1 MRARPPQPS
10 WSILSSPLRRPF
22 PNPTKPPS
30 PSRYSNGRRSDPPP
44 PTRSF
49 SSSPSLPP
57 PEWIDPFI
65 DVSDLNRHSSDLHQS
80 PWVARIA
87 ALLDSSP
94 TMESDL
100 TAFCHSLLIRLSPAF
115 VSHLLRSSDSPLRR
129 DPAIAVRFFR
139 WAGRQRRYVHKLES
153 YTSLIEILL
162 SSDTGVEKIRPLV
175 LEIEEYTMT
184 IAASNSLIRSLGKVG
199 MVEEL
204 LEVWRWMKR
213 DGLEP
218 SLFSYNCLLDGLV
231 SSGFIDSAERV
242 FEVMKA
248 PPPDIVAFNTMI
260 KGYCKV
266 GKTRKAIELMREMD
280 SRVGGPDKI
289 SYMTVIQACYS
300 DGDFDACLRL
310 YHEMEERGLEIP
322 VHAYSLVIGGL
333 CKGGK
338 PFEGL
343 SVFEKMIERGCK
355 RNVAIYTALID
366 SFAKSGSED
375 RAMNLFF
382 RLKNENEFE
391 LDDVAY
397 GVVVNLLCK
406 AGKLE
411 EAVEQFEYCKE
422 KGVSINMVIYCSLID
437 GFGKVGRVDK
447 AERLFE
453 EMVNGG
459 IVPDS
464 YCYNAIIDALTKH
477 GRIDEALDMFRRMES
492 EGCDQ
497 TVYTY
502 TILIDGLFRK
512 HRNEEALKLWRV
524 MIDKGITPTAASF
537 RVLSKGL
544 CLSGKF
550 ETARK
555 IVDDLAPMGVVLET
569 AYVDMIH
576 VLCKAGRVRH
586 ACRLADGIIERGREI
601 PGNVRKVM
609 INALR
614 KAGNAD
620 LAIKL
625 LHSKIGIGYDRMGS
639 VKRRVKFQTLL
650 NG

>member
-1 MRARPPQPS
+1 MRGRPPQPS

-30 PSRYSNGRRSDPPP
+30 PSPYSNGKRSDPPP

-65 DVSDLNRHSSDLHQS
+65 DVSDLNRHFSDLHQS

-129 DPAIAVRFFR
+129 DPPSPSGSSVGPG
-139 WAGRQRRYVHKLES
+139 GR
-153 YTSLIEILL
+153 
-162 SSDTGVEKIRPLV
+162 GVEKIRPLV

-280 SRVGGPDKI
+280 SRMGGPDKI

-355 RNVAIYTALID
+355 RNVAIYTVLID

-375 RAMNLFF
+375 RAMNLFL

-391 LDDVAY
+391 LDEVAY

-524 MIDKGITPTAASF
+524 MIDKGITPTAPSF

-569 AYVDMIH
+569 AYEDMITCCAKRAGSGM
-576 VLCKAGRVRH
+576 LADWPMGLLREAGRS
-586 ACRLADGIIERGREI
+586 LEMYE
-601 PGNVRKVM
+601 K
-609 INALR
+609 
-614 KAGNAD
+614 
-620 LAIKL
+620 
-625 LHSKIGIGYDRMGS
+625 S
-639 VKRRVKFQTLL
+639 
-650 NG
+650 